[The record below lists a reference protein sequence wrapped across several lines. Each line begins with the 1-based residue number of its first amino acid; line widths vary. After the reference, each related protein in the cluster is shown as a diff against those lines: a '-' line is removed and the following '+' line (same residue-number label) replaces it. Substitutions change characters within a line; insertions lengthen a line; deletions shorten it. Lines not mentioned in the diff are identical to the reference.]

1 MTNVWSAKNG
11 MDVDDVWDD
20 TELIKMYDQSIQEV
34 YSQKSGVTERQ
45 FKGEDGKTYTWKVG
59 GHCMAPFEDE
69 YFPAT
74 IDSIGGKNNLQVQ
87 VTFFY
92 YGNQEN
98 VHMKDLWMNE
108 EAISKAVALEQQKES
123 EKKSSKACSSHT
135 SSNHLSSA
143 PLPNFAPPVPPNI
156 IAMAPANQQEA
167 LSSMLMSWYMS
178 GYHTGYYQA
187 LSDNAHKH

>member
-74 IDSIGGKNNLQVQ
+74 IDSIG
-87 VTFFY
+87 
-92 YGNQEN
+92 EN